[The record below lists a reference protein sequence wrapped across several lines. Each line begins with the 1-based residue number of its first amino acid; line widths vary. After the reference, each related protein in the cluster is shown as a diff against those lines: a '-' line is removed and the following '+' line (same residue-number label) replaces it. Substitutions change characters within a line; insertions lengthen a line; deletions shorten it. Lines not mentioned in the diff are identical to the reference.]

1 MKRTALA
8 DVNNGSAQESPNVGV
23 ESVVGGAEN
32 PMRPR
37 VRITVVLLLGF
48 CLAQGLSAPSC
59 AQEAKAQA
67 TRKVIH
73 KQEPNI
79 PPLARNLN
87 LHGTVKLEV
96 SVAGSGAAKSVRVL
110 GGNPV
115 LTDAATKAVATWKW
129 EPAGHE
135 TNEPVEIVFG
145 AR

>member
-1 MKRTALA
+1 MRSRVTAT
-8 DVNNGSAQESPNVGV
+8 
-23 ESVVGGAEN
+23 
-32 PMRPR
+32 
-37 VRITVVLLLGF
+37 IVLLLGVCF
-48 CLAQGLSAPSC
+48 VPGMSAPSC

-73 KQEPNI
+73 KQDPAL

-87 LHGTVKLEV
+87 LRGTVKLEV
-96 SVAGSGAAKSVRVL
+96 SVAGSGAAKEVRVL

-115 LTDAATKAVATWKW
+115 LTDAATKAVSTWKW

-135 TNEPVEIVFG
+135 TNESVEIVFG